1 MKNERSSGMFRPKNV
16 QRNTY
21 FQLKNVQIRLA
32 FRLKNVREIC
42 FNPYLETTRVDEAT
56 KRLFSGWMMRA

>member
-1 MKNERSSGMFRPKNV
+1 MFRPKNV
-16 QRNTY
+16 QRNMY

-42 FNPYLETTRVDEAT
+42 YNPRPEANRTTM
-56 KRLFSGWMMRA
+56 RLGMCSS